1 MGDEKESLL
10 GYGRPMRRVMGL
22 AKGAQSFVQRHP
34 LAVDTVIAGALAVA
48 ALVSLAATYG
58 ALPANDPTYS
68 HGFTVA
74 VVASMLAI
82 TLPLAGRR
90 HFHFSVG
97 VVVVTG
103 FLVARA
109 VVHVPEANVTL
120 LALWLM
126 FYSVAVYANRRYR
139 TPFLAVCYLAIIAEL
154 VRELFF
160 PGPPGASPLV
170 RSFDLLYNVVV
181 LSLPW
186 MLGAAIW
193 SLRDRQRTLAA
204 QAVELQREREENAR
218 QAVFEERVRIA
229 RELHDVVA
237 HHVSVMGV
245 QAAGARRVMDR
256 DPERAAEA
264 LSSIEHSSR
273 RAVAELHRLLGFLRR
288 AGDSDELAPQPSLAQ
303 LGDLV
308 DDAHEADL
316 TVRLTISGDAR
327 PLSPTLEVSAYR
339 IIQEALTNV
348 RKHSQ
353 ASTAHVGLLYRLTE
367 LEVEI
372 VDDGPGSESEGVGGP
387 PGHGLIGMRERAA
400 LHGGHL
406 CADPRPGGG
415 FAVHA
420 VFPLATDAA

>member
-90 HFHFSVG
+90 HFPFSVG

-139 TPFLAVCYLAIIAEL
+139 TPFLAVCSLAIIAEL

-160 PGPPGASPLV
+160 SRPTGRIAPGSKFRPLV
-170 RSFDLLYNVVV
+170 QRGRPLFALDAWCSDL
-181 LSLPW
+181 
-186 MLGAAIW
+186 
-193 SLRDRQRTLAA
+193 
-204 QAVELQREREENAR
+204 
-218 QAVFEERVRIA
+218 
-229 RELHDVVA
+229 VVA
-237 HHVSVMGV
+237 G
-245 QAAGARRVMDR
+245 
-256 DPERAAEA
+256 
-264 LSSIEHSSR
+264 SSANSR
-273 RAVAELHRLLGFLRR
+273 RSSCR
-288 AGDSDELAPQPSLAQ
+288 
-303 LGDLV
+303 
-308 DDAHEADL
+308 
-316 TVRLTISGDAR
+316 T
-327 PLSPTLEVSAYR
+327 
-339 IIQEALTNV
+339 
-348 RKHSQ
+348 
-353 ASTAHVGLLYRLTE
+353 
-367 LEVEI
+367 
-372 VDDGPGSESEGVGGP
+372 SE
-387 PGHGLIGMRERAA
+387 R
-400 LHGGHL
+400 
-406 CADPRPGGG
+406 
-415 FAVHA
+415 
-420 VFPLATDAA
+420 T

>member
-1 MGDEKESLL
+1 
-10 GYGRPMRRVMGL
+10 MGL

-90 HFHFSVG
+90 HFPFSVG

-170 RSFDLLYNVVV
+170 RVSTSCTTWSSCLC
-181 LSLPW
+181 
-186 MLGAAIW
+186 LGC
-193 SLRDRQRTLAA
+193 LVQRFG
-204 QAVELQREREENAR
+204 RCG
-218 QAVFEERVRIA
+218 I
-229 RELHDVVA
+229 
-237 HHVSVMGV
+237 VS
-245 QAAGARRVMDR
+245 
-256 DPERAAEA
+256 E
-264 LSSIEHSSR
+264 
-273 RAVAELHRLLGFLRR
+273 
-288 AGDSDELAPQPSLAQ
+288 
-303 LGDLV
+303 
-308 DDAHEADL
+308 
-316 TVRLTISGDAR
+316 
-327 PLSPTLEVSAYR
+327 LSPLRLSNFRE
-339 IIQEALTNV
+339 NV
-348 RKHSQ
+348 RRTPVRQCSKN
-353 ASTAHVGLLYRLTE
+353 AF
-367 LEVEI
+367 
-372 VDDGPGSESEGVGGP
+372 GSPVSCT
-387 PGHGLIGMRERAA
+387 MSWR
-400 LHGGHL
+400 
-406 CADPRPGGG
+406 
-415 FAVHA
+415 
-420 VFPLATDAA
+420 TM